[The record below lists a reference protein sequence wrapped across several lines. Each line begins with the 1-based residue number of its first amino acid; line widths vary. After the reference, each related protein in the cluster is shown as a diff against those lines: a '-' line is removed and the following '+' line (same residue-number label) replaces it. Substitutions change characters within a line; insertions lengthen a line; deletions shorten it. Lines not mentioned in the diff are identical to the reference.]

1 MAVDLSRSIRHLLEG
16 AMDRAARY
24 QGSQRFLEA
33 ADAWDEA
40 ARLAGQFADSA
51 QTPDEKQRR
60 LQSVA
65 EFKTNAQRQRQQRP
79 VTTRVVGTSGSPVE
93 RPAGEIPTGNEEL
106 SEHLMAARALIHR
119 STVGW
124 SDIAG
129 LHETKR
135 SIQGAYALSLAQAPA
150 GVRLSPVRNILFY
163 GPPGCGKSLLAAA
176 TSRGLDA
183 TFFNVKVSNLLSKY
197 FGESS
202 KLVSALYAE
211 AREQAPSVIFL
222 DEVDALTGSRDANDS
237 GAERRMLANLLAE
250 LDGVSEKSDR
260 RFVLTIAAT
269 NTPWSIDPAI
279 LSRFERKVFIPL
291 PDLEVRR
298 QILDLH
304 LVQRGYDVAVP
315 LDQLAERTAG
325 FSGREL
331 EGFASKLVDRMIH
344 SVNPDLTAIASR
356 GRAAIEAYRV
366 QVRPIELTDADAELA
381 DAKPETPPSLLA
393 KYVEFAQAK
402 C

>member
-1 MAVDLSRSIRHLLEG
+1 MAVDLSRSIRHLLAG
-16 AMDRAARY
+16 AMDRASQY

-40 ARLAGQFADSA
+40 ARLAGQFAESA
-51 QTPDEKQRR
+51 QTPDEKRRR
-60 LQSVA
+60 LQNVA
-65 EFKTNAQRQRQQRP
+65 DFKSNAQRQRQQRP
-79 VTTRVVGTSGSPVE
+79 VQTGSVGTNGSAVE
-93 RPAGEIPTGNEEL
+93 RPAGEIVTGNEEFT
-106 SEHLMAARALIHR
+106 EHRQAAKALIHR
-119 STVGW
+119 STVSW

-135 SIQGAYALSLAQAPA
+135 SIQMAYALSLAQAPA
-150 GVRLSPVRNILFY
+150 GVQLSPVRNILFY

-176 TSRGLDA
+176 TSRGLEA
-183 TFFNVKVSNLLSKY
+183 TFFNVIGSNLVSKY

-202 KLVSALYAE
+202 KLVSALYGE
-211 AREQAPSVIFL
+211 AREQSPSVIFL
-222 DEVDALTGSRDANDS
+222 DEFDALTGNRESNDS
-237 GAERRMLANLLAE
+237 GAERRILANLLAE
-250 LDGVSEKSDR
+250 LDGVSRKSDR

-291 PDLEVRR
+291 PDLDARR

-331 EGFASKLVDRMIH
+331 EAFAKVLIDRIIH
-344 SVNPDLTAIASR
+344 SANPDLTAVASR
-356 GRAAIEAYRV
+356 GRAALEAYRL
-366 QVRPIELTDADAELA
+366 QVRPIESSDVAEVLA
-381 DAKPETPPSLLA
+381 STKPETPASLLA
-393 KYVEFAQAK
+393 MYVEFAQAK
-402 C
+402 N